1 MPALPL
7 LACLLWPAPRRPRR
21 GRAAGPAEDRRVPVL
36 DRRTHA
42 EGGQKVCY
50 AFTRATRSEGVPN
63 RAANNVLL
71 VVTHRPKGRDQVA
84 LQAGYTYPRNSE
96 GGNPVQVAVGG
107 TNLGFYTDGNSAFA
121 RDNRAAL
128 AAFRNGREAVAR
140 GPLPNGARGQ
150 ASDSFSLAG
159 FGAAHDAIS
168 RECPARCARPGAGP
182 RSAGTAMSDPAELA
196 AGERRADPRQIRT
209 VRSAARAACRRAA
222 RSGRPVAR

>member
-1 MPALPL
+1 MPAPRSFAVVPALPL
-7 LACLLWPAPRRPRR
+7 LACLLWPAAE
-21 GRAAGPAEDRRVPVL
+21 AAAQGQGQQAPQKIGDFQSWTAV
-36 DRRTHA
+36 THA

-107 TNLGFYTDGNSAFA
+107 TNLGFYTAGNSAFA

-140 GPLPNGARGQ
+140 GPLPNGQRGQ

-168 RECPARCARPGAGP
+168 RECPAQAAPAPAPAAPP
-182 RSAGTAMSDPAELA
+182 R
-196 AGERRADPRQIRT
+196 R
-209 VRSAARAACRRAA
+209 
-222 RSGRPVAR
+222 